1 MSHFEIVGLAGVA
14 IVLLAYFML
23 ATKRWR
29 SSELRYPIANIV
41 GTCGI
46 LYSLA
51 FDVNIPSIAAQV
63 VWIAISI
70 FAIFRILKP
79 REQV

>member
-1 MSHFEIVGLAGVA
+1 MTHFEIVGLVGVG
-14 IVLLAYFML
+14 IVFLAYLML
-23 ATKRWR
+23 ATKQWK
-29 SSELRYPIANIV
+29 SHELRYPIANIV

-46 LYSLA
+46 LYSLL
-51 FDVNIPSIAAQV
+51 FDVNIPSIVAQL
-63 VWIAISI
+63 VWISISV

>member
-1 MSHFEIVGLAGVA
+1 MTFFEMVGLIGVG

-23 ATKRWR
+23 ATKRWKNH
-29 SSELRYPIANIV
+29 ELRYPIANIV

-46 LYSLA
+46 LYSLI
-51 FDVNIPSIAAQV
+51 FDANIPSIVAQI

-70 FAIFRILKP
+70 VAIFRIRKS
-79 REQV
+79 REHV